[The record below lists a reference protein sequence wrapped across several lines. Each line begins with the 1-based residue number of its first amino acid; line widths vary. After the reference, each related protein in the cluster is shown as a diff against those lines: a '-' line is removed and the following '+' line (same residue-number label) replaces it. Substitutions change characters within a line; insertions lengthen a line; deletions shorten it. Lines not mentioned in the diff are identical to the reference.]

1 MELYTTVLYM
11 QVQDLDLLTVIHA
24 HFIVY
29 MFLLAISIIPNKTL
43 KESCDNTLS
52 WFHTELIL

>member
-24 HFIVY
+24 NCIVY

>member
-24 HFIVY
+24 NFIVY